1 MKRRNLLKY
10 SSALGLGLFTSP
22 SLLWSKEL
30 DQSIKSGRNYIFKNE
45 DIIEYSPSTFPKLSE
60 LKARLHW
67 NENPYG
73 PSKLALKAYK
83 QNAKSANFYSWD
95 VLSDFTKKIAKK
107 EGVKSENI
115 MTGPGSSDLL
125 EKVAITL
132 FKKGGTVIAAD
143 PCYMSLVNVVLS
155 MSGDWKSVKLNSNFE
170 HDLDKMESKIDSNTK
185 LVYITNPNNPTAT
198 ITNTKKLYDFC
209 DRVSQKVPVF
219 IDEAYLEI
227 SEGGLE
233 NSMVGL
239 VSKGRDVIVSRTFSK
254 FYGMAGF
261 RLGYIVATDQRL
273 SEIRGITR
281 GGMGISGPTIY
292 AAMKSL
298 DDTNFLDEC
307 KEKLIFN
314 RTFTEN
320 QLKSRGFDPMPSN
333 TNFLI
338 FELPNDQNPN
348 IFLKKMY
355 DQKVSIKV
363 MKFWE
368 KNWCR
373 VTVGTLDNMKTFINA
388 FDKALVQG

>member
-273 SEIRGITR
+273 SEIREITR

-314 RTFTEN
+314 RTFTES

-338 FELPNDQNPN
+338 FELPNDRNPN

-388 FDKALVQG
+388 FDKALV